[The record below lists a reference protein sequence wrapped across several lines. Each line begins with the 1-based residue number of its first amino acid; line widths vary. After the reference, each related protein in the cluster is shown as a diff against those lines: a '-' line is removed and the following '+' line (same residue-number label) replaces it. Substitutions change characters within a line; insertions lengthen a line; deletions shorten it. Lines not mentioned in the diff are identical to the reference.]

1 MTMTPPL
8 ETRPVP
14 HDALDLPPTPPSRAR
29 RDPPLR
35 DLLELPDPRLV
46 HAFRSALTR
55 RGAAPRLVQRC
66 HGGLF
71 TCAPCFDAAIASL
84 GLVAEPVA
92 PRPDE
97 RGLLERY
104 DRLAWYFTR
113 PGAGDAERDDLD
125 AEEAAGA
132 ADEEAGHA
140 ARFYADRRL
149 GLFRIAAPGAPDAD
163 AIWLW
168 TFEDGNGD
176 QACVAAPSRARLRPL
191 LTALRRE
198 DRDHERRSG
207 LVLVGNHSDGHAR
220 RTRVGWDELTLAPAL
235 EQDLRATVREFF
247 QAGALYRRHRLP
259 HRRGLLL
266 VGPPGNG
273 KTSILRA
280 IASDVDLPVV
290 VATLDSP
297 NDVHNTRQ
305 AFQRAAEL
313 APAVVCF
320 EDLDALVGEGPGL
333 SQFLN
338 LLDGLEP
345 LEGVL
350 VVATTNRPD
359 RIDPAIAKRPS
370 RFDRVFL
377 IGEPDLD
384 LRRRYLERSLG
395 ADAPPGAPERL
406 AAATDG
412 YSVAFLK
419 ELALQARLA
428 AVRRGEERL
437 TDEDLDG
444 ALAATREHLRLASR
458 GLEER
463 GLGFVKEEA

>member
-1 MTMTPPL
+1 MTMTPPVDA
-8 ETRPVP
+8 RPVP
-14 HDALDLPPTPPSRAR
+14 HGLDLPPTPARPSRAR
-29 RDPPLR
+29 REEPLR
-35 DLLELPDPRLV
+35 ELLELEDARLV

-55 RGAAPRLVQRC
+55 RGAAPRLVQRA
-66 HGGLF
+66 GGSLF
-71 TCAPCFDAAIASL
+71 TCAPCFDAAVASL

-104 DRLAWYFTR
+104 DRVAWYFTR
-113 PGAGDAERDDLD
+113 AGDVEQDDL
-125 AEEAAGA
+125 EPGEAAGG
-132 ADEEAGHA
+132 DEEGAGHA

-149 GLFRIAAPGAPDAD
+149 GLFRIGARGAVDAD

-168 TFEDGNGD
+168 LFEDGHGD
-176 QACVAAPSRARLRPL
+176 GACIAAPSRARLRPL

-220 RTRVGWDELTLAPAL
+220 RSRVGWDELTLAPAL
-235 EQDLRATVREFF
+235 KEDLRATVREFF
-247 QAGALYRRHRLP
+247 QAGPLYRRHRLP

-370 RFDRVFL
+370 RFDRVFV
-377 IGEPDLD
+377 IGEPDLE
-384 LRRRYLERSLG
+384 LRREYLARSLG
-395 ADAPPGAPERL
+395 ADAPAGAPERL

-437 TDEDLDG
+437 VDEDLDA

-463 GLGFVKEEA
+463 GLGFAKDVD